1 MENTTPAPPPAA
13 PVKWRAAL
21 QRLLD
26 NPIAAKELRGR
37 MRGIQSPALITVY
50 LCLIAVFI
58 LFVYGIS
65 AEVTSFGWNPSVR
78 QDTGKAIFGTVVLLE
93 LLFVSFIAPGL
104 TSSSIAAERERQTY
118 DLLRTTLLSGWSLVS
133 GKLGSALAFLFL
145 LILTALPVQSLAFL
159 LGGVEIGELIVSSLM
174 LAVTAVFFCAL
185 GLFFSSFMQRTIA
198 ATVSS
203 YGATLLSFL
212 GIAIIFFMVA
222 ILEAQTISSGG
233 AVSDFIQFI
242 LASALWLMLSL
253 NPFTAAFGSEMIL
266 VNEQSLFITKQ
277 ATSIFGDYAP
287 AFLPSPWILYVILYV
302 LLTMVLILLSIRNV
316 NRIDR

>member
-13 PVKWRAAL
+13 PVKWRAVL

-37 MRGIQSPALITVY
+37 MRGIQTPTLLTIC
-50 LCLIAVFI
+50 LCLVSVFI
-58 LFVYGIS
+58 LFVYSIS
-65 AEVTSFGWNPSVR
+65 TEFGLVGSDPSIR
-78 QDTGKAIFGTVVLLE
+78 EDTGKAIFGTVVILE

-104 TSSSIAAERERQTY
+104 TSGSIAAERERQTY

-145 LILTALPVQSLAFL
+145 LVLSVLPIQSLAFL

-174 LAVTAVFFCAL
+174 LAVTAVFFCSL
-185 GLFFSSFMQRTIA
+185 GLFFSSFMQRSIT

-203 YGATLLSFL
+203 YGATLFSFL
-212 GIAIIFFMVA
+212 GIAILFFV
-222 ILEAQTISSGG
+222 ISLFEQFLFYGG
-233 AVSDFIQFI
+233 PINDLIQFI
-242 LASALWLMLSL
+242 FGSVTWLLLSL
-253 NPFTAAFGSEMIL
+253 NPFTAAITSEAIL
-266 VNEQSLFITKQ
+266 TSEQNLFFTRQ
-277 ATSIFGDYAP
+277 ATNIFGNYAP
-287 AFLPSPWILYVILYV
+287 PFLPSPWILYVLIYV
-302 LLTMVLILLSIRNV
+302 MLTTVLILLSIRNV